1 MTIWTLKHS
10 IDRYFLSRN
19 IICKEV
25 TTLTTNVLKPPPDF
39 PRIRGLGRLLLLV
52 IISYSV
58 DRSCSFSRFSN
69 DSTFNYYHLLYSIL
83 ILCTFPYVRLSNL
96 KYQFII
102 EGNLRIFS
110 YPIQRNPY
118 QCNRNY
124 DLHQRIH
131 TLIYLSLTSTILY
144 PSCPWNIRIL

>member
-1 MTIWTLKHS
+1 MIRDIRGLISKLAFVIFMTIWTLEHS

-25 TTLTTNVLKPPPDF
+25 TTLTTNVLKPS
-39 PRIRGLGRLLLLV
+39 PRLSSYKRSGYVAALV

-102 EGNLRIFS
+102 EGNSENFS
-110 YPIQRNPY
+110 LLKLYKY
-118 QCNRNY
+118 
-124 DLHQRIH
+124 
-131 TLIYLSLTSTILY
+131 SLLF
-144 PSCPWNIRIL
+144 